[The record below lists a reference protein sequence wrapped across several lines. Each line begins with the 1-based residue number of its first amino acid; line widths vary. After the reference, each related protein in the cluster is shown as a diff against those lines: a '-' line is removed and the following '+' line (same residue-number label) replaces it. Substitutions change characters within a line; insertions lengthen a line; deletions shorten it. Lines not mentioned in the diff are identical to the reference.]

1 MPRICDTGRA
11 LQSAVPARC
20 FAWRTGMCGDNRS
33 LQARDLGFHWDG
45 DRLARKTE
53 VACLMDG
60 ELVYYGITPQS
71 NREVVLTLLVL
82 FLFFCSSSFS
92 TLNRHASLF
101 ESDPDA
107 PINP

>member
-1 MPRICDTGRA
+1 
-11 LQSAVPARC
+11 
-20 FAWRTGMCGDNRS
+20 MCGDDRS

-60 ELVYYGITPQS
+60 ELVYYGSSPQS

-82 FLFFCSSSFS
+82 FLFLLLLEFF
-92 TLNRHASLF
+92 TLNTQLPTIGA
-101 ESDPDA
+101 
-107 PINP
+107 

>member
-20 FAWRTGMCGDNRS
+20 FAWRTGMCGDDRS

-60 ELVYYGITPQS
+60 ELVYYGSSPQS
-71 NREVVLTLLVL
+71 NREVVLVVLVVLTLLVL
-82 FLFFCSSSFS
+82 FLFLLLLEFFYSQQKGFNWE
-92 TLNRHASLF
+92 T
-101 ESDPDA
+101 
-107 PINP
+107 

>member
-1 MPRICDTGRA
+1 
-11 LQSAVPARC
+11 
-20 FAWRTGMCGDNRS
+20 MCGDNRS

-92 TLNRHASLF
+92 TLNSRPFLVVGF
-101 ESDPDA
+101 VDDDGVDEVDEGVG
-107 PINP
+107 

>member
-1 MPRICDTGRA
+1 
-11 LQSAVPARC
+11 
-20 FAWRTGMCGDNRS
+20 MCGDNRS

-71 NREVVLTLLVL
+71 NREAVLTLLVL
-82 FLFFCSSSFS
+82 FLFLLLLEFF
-92 TLNRHASLF
+92 TLNTQLPTIGA
-101 ESDPDA
+101 
-107 PINP
+107 

>member
-20 FAWRTGMCGDNRS
+20 FAWRTGMCGDDRS

-60 ELVYYGITPQS
+60 EEMYYGSTPQS

-82 FLFFCSSSFS
+82 FLFLLLLEFF
-92 TLNRHASLF
+92 TLNR
-101 ESDPDA
+101 
-107 PINP
+107 IR